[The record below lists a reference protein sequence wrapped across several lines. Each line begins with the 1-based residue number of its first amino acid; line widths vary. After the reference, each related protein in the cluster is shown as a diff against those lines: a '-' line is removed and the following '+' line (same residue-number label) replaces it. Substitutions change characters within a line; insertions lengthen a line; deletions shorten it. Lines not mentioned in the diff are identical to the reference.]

1 MPEGP
6 EVRTIVYEL
15 NEAIKDK
22 QIDKIVFSNTDQ
34 KISSPITN
42 TELATKLKAKIVKK
56 VNRIGKYIDIELDD
70 QTHLVLHLLIT
81 GRLSFYNK
89 DNNEIPKYFK
99 ASINFTDGTRLCLG
113 DKRGWTKLK
122 IMTTDEIENYNN
134 FTDLGIDVFSPE
146 YTIENF
152 SKALNAKK
160 PIYLVLMDQKIIS
173 GLGNIYVNEILFQ
186 AKVHPQK
193 QAHTLDKEQVEDLY
207 KIVKQI
213 MEKAFAEKGTTV
225 KSFLDRTPSSVG
237 WHTLDG
243 SEGGYYKY
251 LKIFDKNGQECTIC
265 KSSIQKLQLGGRN
278 AFYCPS
284 CQPITFDKGEGQ
296 QSLSSQQQLC
306 F

>member
-99 ASINFTDGTRLCLG
+99 ASMLW
-113 DKRGWTKLK
+113 RGKLK
-122 IMTTDEIENYNN
+122 
-134 FTDLGIDVFSPE
+134 
-146 YTIENF
+146 
-152 SKALNAKK
+152 
-160 PIYLVLMDQKIIS
+160 
-173 GLGNIYVNEILFQ
+173 
-186 AKVHPQK
+186 
-193 QAHTLDKEQVEDLY
+193 
-207 KIVKQI
+207 
-213 MEKAFAEKGTTV
+213 
-225 KSFLDRTPSSVG
+225 KSEMP
-237 WHTLDG
+237 
-243 SEGGYYKY
+243 
-251 LKIFDKNGQECTIC
+251 
-265 KSSIQKLQLGGRN
+265 
-278 AFYCPS
+278 
-284 CQPITFDKGEGQ
+284 
-296 QSLSSQQQLC
+296 
-306 F
+306 

>member
-113 DKRGWTKLK
+113 EKF
-122 IMTTDEIENYNN
+122 IEI
-134 FTDLGIDVFSPE
+134 GR
-146 YTIENF
+146 
-152 SKALNAKK
+152 
-160 PIYLVLMDQKIIS
+160 
-173 GLGNIYVNEILFQ
+173 
-186 AKVHPQK
+186 
-193 QAHTLDKEQVEDLY
+193 AHV
-207 KIVKQI
+207 
-213 MEKAFAEKGTTV
+213 
-225 KSFLDRTPSSVG
+225 
-237 WHTLDG
+237 
-243 SEGGYYKY
+243 
-251 LKIFDKNGQECTIC
+251 
-265 KSSIQKLQLGGRN
+265 
-278 AFYCPS
+278 
-284 CQPITFDKGEGQ
+284 
-296 QSLSSQQQLC
+296 
-306 F
+306 